1 MGIILKVT
9 TEKLMNTASDIEN
22 QLKDVDAQLKQ
33 IGQDIR
39 RTRGFWEGDAS
50 DTHMKQY
57 EALEPEIQEI
67 IAKLQK
73 RPSELLKMAELYS
86 ETETQAKEAAMS
98 LVADVIV

>member
-1 MGIILKVT
+1 MGIILKV
-9 TEKLMNTASDIEN
+9 EPDKLKNTATDIEQ
-22 QLKDVDAQLKQ
+22 QLKNVDNQLKQ

-57 EALEPEIQEI
+57 EALEPGIQEI

-73 RPSELLKMAELYS
+73 RPTELLKMAQLYS

-98 LVADVIV
+98 LVDDVIV

>member
-9 TEKLMNTASDIEN
+9 PEQLTNAATDIEN
-22 QLKDVDAQLKQ
+22 QLKDVDKQLKQ

-67 IAKLQK
+67 ITKLQK
-73 RPSELLKMAELYS
+73 RPAELLKMANIYK

-98 LVADVIV
+98 LVDDVIV

>member
-1 MGIILKVT
+1 MGIILKV
-9 TEKLMNTASDIEN
+9 EPDKLKSTATDIEQ
-22 QLKDVDAQLKQ
+22 QLKNVDNQLKQ

-50 DTHMKQY
+50 DNHMKQY
-57 EALEPEIQEI
+57 EALEPGIQEI

-73 RPSELLKMAELYS
+73 RPTELLKMAQLYS

-98 LVADVIV
+98 LVDDVIV

>member
-9 TEKLMNTASDIEN
+9 PDKLINTASDIES
-22 QLKDVDAQLKQ
+22 QLKDVNEQLKQ

-50 DTHMKQY
+50 ATHMKQY

-67 IAKLQK
+67 ITKLLK
-73 RPSELLKMAELYS
+73 RPSELLKMANLYS
-86 ETETQAKEAAMS
+86 ETETEAKETAMS
-98 LVADVIV
+98 LADDVIV